1 MNEKTIVL
9 TKYSGALLY
18 MCMDEKRPLEYR
30 FFDDEEDAVGNI
42 YVCMIKDIVK
52 NIGASF
58 VSYGDNKTGFIKT
71 TSYKRGSLVPL
82 QLKKKGDDDKAP
94 LFIDELSLTGMYTVI
109 RNSDRNFAISQK
121 ITGDTRK
128 ELKEAY
134 GSFFADLEYGI
145 TLRTNSAYAG
155 KGEVLKEAD
164 ELAGILDEIISV
176 ADKRTCGTVL
186 YKGDS
191 EWQRHCLKA
200 DAAGLER
207 IITDDIEIYETLNK
221 GIVSKFCSMNPDIK
235 IELYK
240 DKLLPLNKLYSI
252 GTGLEEAINDKVWLK
267 SGGFL
272 YIEQTKALCSIDV
285 NTGKN
290 IKKTD
295 KETTF
300 FECNMEA
307 TEEIARQIRLRNLS
321 GIIVIDYI
329 NMTEERHL
337 NQVTGYLKKLIC
349 ADPVKTKVHDVTELG
364 LVELTRQKE
373 LEPLNDMLNA
383 VKNKNEV
390 SNV

>member
-1 MNEKTIVL
+1 MNEKTIIL

-30 FFDDEEDAVGNI
+30 FFADEDEAVGNI
-42 YVCMIKDIVK
+42 YVCMVKDIVK

-58 VSYGDNKTGFIKT
+58 VTYGNNKTGFIKT

-94 LFIDELSLTGMYTVI
+94 LFTDELSLTGMYTVI
-109 RNSDRNFAISQK
+109 RNTDRNFAISQK

-134 GSFFADLEYGI
+134 GPFFADLEYGI

-155 KGEVLKEAD
+155 RGDVLKEAD
-164 ELAGILDEIISV
+164 ELAGIMDEIIS
-176 ADKRTCGTVL
+176 ASDKRTCGTIL

-191 EWQRHCLKA
+191 EWERQCLKA

-207 IITDDIEIYETLNK
+207 IITDDIEIYEILNK

-240 DKLLPLNKLYSI
+240 DKLLPLSKLYSV
-252 GTGLEEAINDKVWLK
+252 GPGLEEALNDKVWLK

-272 YIEQTKALCSIDV
+272 YVEQTKALCSIDV

-329 NMTEERHL
+329 NMAEERHL

-349 ADPVKTKVHDVTELG
+349 ADPVKTKVHDVTELA

-383 VKNKNEV
+383 VKNRNEV